1 MKQTKLRKALEKA
14 IKAYIYE
21 FEKKHGVE
29 LEFAVADDL
38 MGVLCFGDN
47 YFSTN
52 DVIYDVD
59 NKLPVNLIFEWQSE
73 GIDTHFAGNTK
84 TINLQSY
91 AKGLRYEEVE

>member
-1 MKQTKLRKALEKA
+1 MKQTKLRKDLEKI

-21 FEKKHGVE
+21 FEKKHSVE

-38 MGVLCFGDN
+38 MGALCFGDN
-47 YFSTN
+47 FFSTN

-59 NKLPVNLIFEWQSE
+59 NKLPLNLIFEWQNA
-73 GIDTHFAGNTK
+73 GIAAHFAGNTQ

-91 AKGLRYEEVE
+91 ARGLRYDE